1 MKTKKMIMMIV
12 AVCAITL
19 TACTSKTD
27 SLINKYEK
35 ALKNKN
41 YEKVITISTE
51 LEKLEK
57 DFTKEQR
64 DRVYEIFDKYSEE
77 IDKSYDFD

>member
-1 MKTKKMIMMIV
+1 MKTKKLIMMIV

-41 YEKVITISTE
+41 YEKALTIAAE
-51 LEKLEK
+51 LEPMEK
-57 DFTKEQR
+57 ELSKEQL
-64 DRVYEIFDKYSEE
+64 DRLYKIAETYSEE
-77 IDKSYDFD
+77 ISKTFDLD